1 MNETIPIYFVEGEFT
16 FYKTSIIASIIKN
29 TLNLEFILIQG
40 IVLVRMSS
48 NFGKLMELDS

>member
-16 FYKTSIIASIIKN
+16 SYKTSIIASIIKN